1 MVYAKT
7 SITECPLN
15 HLIDYF
21 LQELPV
27 SNGYK
32 QGNMH
37 WPVSPPSY
45 SGPTES
51 PQTFEPFCTLSSTMV
66 GQLEKWTSIYDP
78 SDFCADWIKAFCQA
92 DVSWTNRRID
102 IKLGKNVH
110 CLLVNCF
117 HSSVDWTILW
127 YIHIDVLSNFLRHI
141 LTFVIKVDQLRNLF
155 TSLFVPRWDKI

>member
-1 MVYAKT
+1 MATAVGENGLCQDKHHWV
-7 SITECPLN
+7 PLEPFD
-15 HLIDYF
+15 DYF

-102 IKLGKNVH
+102 IKLGKNVY

-127 YIHIDVLSNFLRHI
+127 YIYI
-141 LTFVIKVDQLRNLF
+141 LMYYQIFCDTYWHLWSK
-155 TSLFVPRWDKI
+155 